1 MSRLFLIAAALI
13 ACDALLVAPVTPRV
27 ISAHRVPLVRMQEE
41 EPAADAPAEAAAEE
55 TPAPP
60 PPPRRY
66 EAPDEKFLGVFDVNT
81 PDGALFASIVVS
93 VSFVVGVEFVKFLD
107 PNNVGEASWFGSLST
122 IGK

>member
-13 ACDALLVAPVTPRV
+13 ACDALLVAPVTPRHQRAPYA
-27 ISAHRVPLVRMQEE
+27 IGAHARGGASGRDSRRG
-41 EPAADAPAEAAAEE
+41 AKRHHHRRDAH
-55 TPAPP
+55 
-60 PPPRRY
+60 

-107 PNNVGEASWFGSLST
+107 PNNVGEASGSASLST

>member
-41 EPAADAPAEAAAEE
+41 EPAAETAEE
-55 TPAPP
+55 APAPP

>member
-27 ISAHRVPLVRMQEE
+27 ISAHRVSLVSMQEE
-41 EPAADAPAEAAAEE
+41 ELAAEAPAEAAAEE
-55 TPAPP
+55 APAP